1 MADTIY
7 SQLRQN
13 LFTATKSLFPDN
25 KVIIA
30 NTNAPEPNG
39 PYVAIRIIR
48 NIQVGTP
55 YTDTLLT
62 AASVMSTTTT
72 HEVLVQFTFCSIDE
86 ENLNEAGDMVTFFE
100 QSMETMPT
108 REVFRVNN
116 LSKVRVSPIRN
127 VAYKRENV
135 WTECFNIDV
144 TFMFAVRTYQNM
156 IGIDTVAIE
165 DPLTGDIYTIP
176 PNVDI
181 TP

>member
-7 SQLRQN
+7 SQLRQSIY
-13 LFTATKSLFPDN
+13 TATKSLFPDN

-30 NTNAPEPNG
+30 NTNAEEPNG
-39 PYVAIRIIR
+39 PYVAIRLIR
-48 NIQVGTP
+48 NTQLGTA
-55 YTDTLLT
+55 YVDTLLS
-62 AASVMSTTTT
+62 AAGKMTTTT
-72 HEVLVQFTFCSIDE
+72 NHEALVQFTFTSVDE
-86 ENLNEAGDMVTFFE
+86 TSPNVAGDMVTYFE
-100 QSMETMPT
+100 QTMETSLT

-116 LSKVRVSPIRN
+116 LSKIRISPIRN

-144 TFMFAVRTYQNM
+144 TFMFAVRTIQDM
-156 IGIDTVAIE
+156 VGIETVAIE
-165 DPLTGDIYTIP
+165 DPITGVVYTIP